1 MGRCGLFVAIAILAG
16 CAAWSQPSPVA
27 IPLRWADARV
37 LASQL
42 NNEGPPTA
50 EEVHA
55 YRQRWVD
62 AFAQRVLQTLPRD
75 PQRIEPRWIF
85 ASTAESVPREQYRQE
100 GFAGGLGDLI
110 AGPATNPVASLRP
123 PGIQSIVA
131 VPANNSLV
139 VSGDPASVDRLKE
152 IIALLDVKPRMVN
165 ITCTLLDAPATRTNE
180 WGLDF
185 ARNVGGLLIGS
196 VGNAPG
202 SGLQVQT
209 RGPGGFARGGW
220 DQTQSSGQVMTA
232 ANVTTTNNIPAVIT
246 SGRMI
251 PYTNA
256 QVSYDPFGNR
266 TVSYTI
272 DAIFIGTELFVQPR
286 INADDTVTMLI
297 RPTFIDAAGSITTP
311 SGINLPITET
321 VGTQALVTVR
331 DGETIQLGGFER
343 SQQDYS
349 TRFGGLLQGRVTE
362 TFSHPRL
369 LVTPRILR
377 DLEETVP

>member
-1 MGRCGLFVAIAILAG
+1 MNRCSLFVMVALLGI
-16 CAAWSQPSPVA
+16 CAAWAQPPPVA

-42 NNEGPPTA
+42 NNEGPLPA

-62 AFAQRVLQTLPRD
+62 AFAQRLLQTLPRD
-75 PQRIEPRWIF
+75 PQRLEPRWVF
-85 ASTAESVPREQYRQE
+85 ASSAESVPREQYCQE
-100 GFAGGLGDLI
+100 GFGAGWGGVTSGT
-110 AGPATNPVASLRP
+110 AVNPVAALRP

-165 ITCTLLDAPATRTNE
+165 VTCTLLDAPVTRTNE

-185 ARNVGGLLIGS
+185 AQSVGGLLVAS

-202 SGLQVQT
+202 SGLQIQT
-209 RGPGGFARGGW
+209 RGAQGFARAGW
-220 DQTQSSGQVMTA
+220 DQSQSSGQVMTA
-232 ANVTTTNNIPAVIT
+232 VNVTTTNNIPAVIT
-246 SGRMI
+246 FGRMI
-251 PYTNA
+251 PYTTA
-256 QVSYDPFGNR
+256 EVAYDPFGR
-266 TVSYTI
+266 RIVSYNI
-272 DAIFIGTELFVQPR
+272 DAVFIGTELFVQPR
-286 INADDTVTMLI
+286 INGDDTVTMLI

-311 SGINLPITET
+311 NGINLPITET

-331 DGETIQLGGFER
+331 DGQTIQLGGFER
-343 SQQDYS
+343 SQQEYNS
-349 TRFGGLLQGRVTE
+349 RFGGLLQGRVSE
-362 TFSHPRL
+362 SFSHPRL
-369 LVTPRILR
+369 FVTPRILR
-377 DLEETVP
+377 DLEETAP

>member
-1 MGRCGLFVAIAILAG
+1 MVRGTIVVSACVLCAVAV
-16 CAAWSQPSPVA
+16 WSQPAPVA
-27 IPLRWADARV
+27 IQLRWADATV
-37 LASQL
+37 LASML
-42 NNEGPPTA
+42 NNEGPLPA
-50 EEVHA
+50 EDVHA

-62 AFAQRVLQTLPRD
+62 TFAGRVLQTLPRD
-75 PQRIEPRWIF
+75 PQRLDPRWVY
-85 ASTAESVPREQYRQE
+85 ASTAEAVPREQYRQE
-100 GFAGGLGDLI
+100 GFGGGYGGL
-110 AGPATNPVASLRP
+110 TSSTTSNPVASLRP

-131 VPANNSLV
+131 VSANNSLV

-165 ITCTLLDAPATRTNE
+165 ITCTLLDAPVTRTNE
-180 WGLDF
+180 WGMDF
-185 ARNVGGLLIGS
+185 AKNVGGLLVGS

-209 RGPGGFARGGW
+209 RGAGGFARGGW

-232 ANVTTTNNIPAVIT
+232 ANVTTTNNIPAIIT

-251 PYTNA
+251 PYTSA
-256 QVSYDPFGNR
+256 EVSYDPFGNR

-272 DAIFIGTELFVQPR
+272 DTVYIGTELFVQPR
-286 INADDTVTMLI
+286 INANDTVTMLI

-311 SGINLPITET
+311 NGINLPITET

-343 SQQDYS
+343 SQQDYN
-349 TRFGGLLQGRVTE
+349 TRFAGLLQGRVSE

-369 LVTPRILR
+369 FVTPRIIR
-377 DLEETVP
+377 ELEETTP